1 MYFKDLYIIF
11 TKGEQK
17 HTHKDPT
24 SSSPHI
30 ITSHSLEKLLNKGH
44 SNVIAQFDVIVAI

>member
-1 MYFKDLYIIF
+1 MDFKDLYIIF

-30 ITSHSLEKLLNKGH
+30 ITSHSMEKLLKNDH
-44 SNVIAQFDVIVAI
+44 SNIIAQFNAIVAI